1 MNLPARLI
9 APIVEAYQ
17 PDLPADDPRRDIR
30 IGAAIVIFFFVIL
43 LGWAAFAPL
52 DAAVPAQGVIAISGN
67 RQTVQHREGGVVTAI
82 NIREGQRVNAGDVL
96 IEMAAPDLK
105 AQERALTSDYLT
117 NLAQRARLMAER
129 AGQRNFA
136 PPIEF
141 AGLPPE
147 DQVLAAQALAL
158 QRAQLNARLASI
170 SAQQSVLGQRSL
182 QLGEQQGGYS
192 EQITSLREQQR
203 LLADELAGMREIEK
217 KGFASVNRIR
227 ALERALADLKGRE
240 AAMRSEIARAGE
252 GKGETRMQSV
262 SIETNALEQVATELR
277 DTQARLSDVLPK
289 LIAVREQLQRARVR
303 APVSGQVVGLTV
315 FTIGGVVAP
324 GQTLMEIVPD
334 RRALVIQAQV
344 APNDADD
351 VYVGQEAQV
360 RFVSVHDRTLPL
372 LTGKVRT
379 ISADSFTDEK
389 TGRSFF
395 RAEIEVTPEQ
405 LKRVG
410 GTLGHGQ
417 LRPGLP
423 VEVLLNVRKRTAL
436 QYILEPLT
444 RNLWGSLREQ

>member
-17 PDLPADDPRRDIR
+17 PDLSADDPRRDIR

-192 EQITSLREQQR
+192 EQIASLREQQR

-303 APVSGQVVGLTV
+303 APVSGQVVGLSV

-405 LKRVG
+405 LRRVG

>member
-141 AGLPPE
+141 ASLSPE

-192 EQITSLREQQR
+192 EQIASLREQQR

-303 APVSGQVVGLTV
+303 APVSGQVVGLSV

-405 LKRVG
+405 LRRVG

>member
-192 EQITSLREQQR
+192 EQIASLREQQR

-303 APVSGQVVGLTV
+303 APVSGQVVGLSV

-405 LKRVG
+405 LRRVG

>member
-1 MNLPARLI
+1 MNLPTRLI

-192 EQITSLREQQR
+192 EQIASLREQQR

-303 APVSGQVVGLTV
+303 APVSGQVVGLSV

-405 LKRVG
+405 LRRVG

-423 VEVLLNVRKRTAL
+423 VEVLLNVRKRPAL